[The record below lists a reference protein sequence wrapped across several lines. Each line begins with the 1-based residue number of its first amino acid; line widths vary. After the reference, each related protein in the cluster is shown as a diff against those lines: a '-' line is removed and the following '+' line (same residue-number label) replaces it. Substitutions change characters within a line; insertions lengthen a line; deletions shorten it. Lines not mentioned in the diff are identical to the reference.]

1 MKKLQY
7 WTLRVF
13 LTCMFLCAG
22 LFLFMIWRGGPDS
35 FDIISKLTFTSFV
48 FGLASFL
55 IWITT
60 VILEIKDRLMR

>member
-1 MKKLQY
+1 MQKLQKI
-7 WTLRVF
+7 TLKIF
-13 LTCMFLCAG
+13 LACMILCAG

-48 FGLASFL
+48 FGLGSFL

-60 VILEIKDRLMR
+60 IILEIKDRLMR